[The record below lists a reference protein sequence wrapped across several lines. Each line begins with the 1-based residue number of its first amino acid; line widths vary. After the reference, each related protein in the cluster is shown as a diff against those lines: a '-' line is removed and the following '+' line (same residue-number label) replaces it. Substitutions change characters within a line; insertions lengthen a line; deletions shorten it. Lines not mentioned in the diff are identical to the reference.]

1 MLVVAVLMICIA
13 HYIRTVR
20 WELFVKTYEKPD
32 RGNLIRSLSAGYFIN
47 FFVPFK
53 AGDLVR
59 AWMAGRKM
67 KNGRG
72 FSLATV
78 IVDRYLDIV
87 VVGVVFIFLPL
98 LGIDSGSGSA
108 AFYIVSACV
117 LLVLSMAAY
126 SAKGMVKRILKSFAG
141 IFSPKIE
148 VRILRFCWSL
158 IWSFKDIFGKIN
170 KAALLGATLGM
181 WLFYFVSYYCFA
193 SFIGGKSQGVGWADI
208 FNMLFTG
215 NSIKESNIVFVSAG
229 AGFLSGQT
237 GWLAIYLLA
246 SAAVL
251 FVISFL
257 CGKGDGSTQNS
268 GDACLN
274 LIPHMDEKER
284 LRFLEAYFSD
294 DRRDYIEN
302 YLKINQGVL
311 ILRDYSAGSNASTM
325 LCMHE
330 GKNFFRKYAFGDD
343 GEKLYQQV
351 EWLKKFQ
358 DEIPLPKVI
367 QYQKEDGF
375 CCYDMPYQ
383 SSAVGLFEYSHS
395 MPKERAWGL
404 IKGAVECLE
413 HTLYQVNLRKAD
425 KDTIYE
431 YIRLKVD
438 KNLKQV
444 MGAKYMKEL
453 MSCDEV
459 IINGVSYK
467 NLPYYL
473 EYLERKHLYEVF
485 KEDKYSEIHG
495 DLTVENIICTRGF
508 DGGDGFYI
516 IDPNT
521 GNIHDS
527 SNLDYAKL
535 LQSIHG
541 GYEFLMATKNVQVEG
556 NRINFMFTKS
566 EAYTYLYGALDRY
579 MCRNF
584 PEERIRS
591 IYYHEI
597 VHWLRLMPY
606 KIEKNGKRAL
616 LFYAGML
623 MVMDD
628 VIKRFER
635 GMAYEDKNGAV

>member
-1 MLVVAVLMICIA
+1 MICIA

-20 WELFVKTYEKPD
+20 WELFVRTYEKPD
-32 RGNLIRSLSAGYFIN
+32 RRNLLRSLSVGYFIN

-53 AGDLVR
+53 TGDLVR
-59 AWMAGRKM
+59 AWIAGRKM

-98 LGIDSGSGSA
+98 FGIGDGSRSA

-117 LLVLSMAAY
+117 LLVLSMVVYAAR
-126 SAKGMVKRILKSFAG
+126 GVVKRMLKSVAG
-141 IFSPKIE
+141 IFSPKVE

-158 IWSFKDIFGKIN
+158 IWSFKDIFVKIH
-170 KAALLGATLGM
+170 KAALFGATFGM

-193 SFIGGKSQGVGWADI
+193 RFISTKSQGVGWADI
-208 FNMLFTG
+208 FNMLFMG
-215 NSIKESNIVFVSAG
+215 NSLKESNIGFFLAG
-229 AGFLSGQT
+229 TGFLSGQA
-237 GWLAIYLLA
+237 GWLALYLL
-246 SAAVL
+246 SSVTVL
-251 FVISFL
+251 FAISFFW
-257 CGKGDGSTQNS
+257 GKGDGGTESN
-268 GDACLN
+268 GDVYLN
-274 LIPHMDEKER
+274 LIPHMDERER
-284 LRFLEAYFSD
+284 LRFLETYFSGE
-294 DRRDYIEN
+294 RRDYIES
-302 YLKINQGVL
+302 YLKINQGIL
-311 ILRDYSAGSNASTM
+311 ILRDYSAGSNATTM

-330 GKNFFRKYAFGDD
+330 GMNFFRKYAFGDD

-351 EWLKKFQ
+351 EWLRRFQ
-358 DEIPLPKVI
+358 DDIPLPKVI

-375 CCYDMPYQ
+375 CYYDMPYQ
-383 SSAVGLFEYSHS
+383 SGAVGLFEYSHS
-395 MPKERAWGL
+395 MPKERAWGF
-404 IKGAVECLE
+404 IKEAVECLE
-413 HTLYQVNLRKAD
+413 CTLYQVNLRKAD
-425 KDTIYE
+425 RNTIYE
-431 YIRLKVD
+431 YLRLKVD

-444 MGAKYMKEL
+444 MGARYIKEL
-453 MSCDEV
+453 MDYDEV
-459 IINGVSYK
+459 IINGAGFK

-473 EYLERKHLYEVF
+473 KYLDRAHLYEIF
-485 KEDKYSEIHG
+485 QEDMYSEIHG

-508 DGGDGFYI
+508 DGGDGFYL

-527 SNLDYAKL
+527 PNLDYAKL

-541 GYEFLMATKNVQVEG
+541 GYEFLMATKNVQAEG
-556 NRINFMFTKS
+556 NRINFMFTRS
-566 EAYTYLYGALDRY
+566 ETYQYLYESFDSY

-584 PEERIRS
+584 PMGRVRS

-606 KIEKNGKRAL
+606 KIEKNGNLAL

-635 GMAYEDKNGAV
+635 GRADEGKNGAV